1 MYKLAETEENG
12 EVNTNVLKEADEED
26 ILIGI
31 SKRQSFKEGE
41 SQGSRHDHN
50 DVMHKLSMKGYPLCV
65 SELQDNG
72 ELLTCTCRQSII

>member
-1 MYKLAETEENG
+1 MDETVENG

-41 SQGSRHDHN
+41 SQGSRHGHIDG
-50 DVMHKLSMKGYPLCV
+50 MHKLTTKGYIPSV
-65 SELQDNG
+65 SVN
-72 ELLTCTCRQSII
+72 